1 MKLKTTVLEILPDN
15 PERTSQDLFRNML
28 TAARIKFA
36 MDWKIEER
44 PVIEIWEEKL
54 AEYVIT
60 AKLNKRL
67 LQEHQQKLKAYYY
80 FIYLFIF
87 QNFMLLFLGSLDP
100 QQHTTRKWIQYKIYE
115 FLNMVS
121 R

>member
-1 MKLKTTVLEILPDN
+1 
-15 PERTSQDLFRNML
+15 ML

-36 MDWKIEER
+36 MDWKVEER

-67 LQEHQQKLKAYYY
+67 LQEHQQK
-80 FIYLFIF
+80 
-87 QNFMLLFLGSLDP
+87 
-100 QQHTTRKWIQYKIYE
+100 
-115 FLNMVS
+115 
-121 R
+121 